1 MDAIRQLTVKPAKSQ
16 SSSHGFTLVEVMVA
30 ILILTVG
37 LLGLLQLTIT
47 ASEQN
52 LRNAF
57 RTEAV
62 QISEE
67 RLLSRRVQPFDN
79 ITGGLKSQQVASR
92 LRGFT
97 MNYTVER
104 SYTDLSPDSKQLI
117 VTVRWNY
124 KNNPYSH
131 EVRSVRTR

>member
-1 MDAIRQLTVKPAKSQ
+1 
-16 SSSHGFTLVEVMVA
+16 MVA

-37 LLGLLQLTIT
+37 LLGLLQVSIQ

-62 QISEE
+62 QISEGW
-67 RLLSRRVQPFDN
+67 LLSRRVQPFDN
-79 ITGGLKSQQVASR
+79 ITGGLKSEQVASR

-104 SYTDLSPDSKQLI
+104 SHTDLSTDSKQLI

-124 KNNPYSH
+124 KNNQYFH

>member
-1 MDAIRQLTVKPAKSQ
+1 MTAILQPTARPKRLRE
-16 SSSHGFTLVEVMVA
+16 SSHGFTLVEVMVA

-37 LLGLLQLTIT
+37 LLGLLKVSIL

-67 RLLSRRVQPFDN
+67 RLLSRRVQLFDN
-79 ITGGLKSQQVASR
+79 ITGGLKSEQVASR

-104 SYTDLSPDSKQLI
+104 SHTDLSTDSKQMI
-117 VTVRWNY
+117 TTVRWSY
-124 KNNPYSH
+124 KNTPYSH

>member
-1 MDAIRQLTVKPAKSQ
+1 MPAIRQPTAKPVTSLP
-16 SSSHGFTLVEVMVA
+16 SNDGFTLVEVMVA

-37 LLGLLQLTIT
+37 LLGLLQVSIV

-52 LRNAF
+52 LRNAM

-67 RLLSRRVQPFDN
+67 RLLSRRLLPFDN
-79 ITGGLKSQQVASR
+79 ITGGLKSEQVASR

-104 SYTDLSPDSKQLI
+104 NHTTLSTDSKQLI
-117 VTVRWNY
+117 VTVRWSY
-124 KNNPYSH
+124 KNNAYSH

>member
-1 MDAIRQLTVKPAKSQ
+1 
-16 SSSHGFTLVEVMVA
+16 MVA
-30 ILILTVG
+30 MLIMTVG
-37 LLGLLQLTIT
+37 LLGLLQVSIV

-52 LRNAF
+52 LRNAM
-57 RTEAV
+57 RSEAV

-79 ITGGLKSQQVASR
+79 ITGSLKSAQVASR

-104 SYTDLSPDSKQLI
+104 SHTNLSTDSKQLI
-117 VTVRWNY
+117 VTVRWSY

>member
-1 MDAIRQLTVKPAKSQ
+1 MTAIRQPTVTPATLPP
-16 SSSHGFTLVEVMVA
+16 SSRGFTLVEVMVA
-30 ILILTVG
+30 MLILTVG
-37 LLGLLQLTIT
+37 LLGLLQVSIV

-52 LRNAF
+52 IRNAM

-62 QISEE
+62 QIADE
-67 RLLSRRVQPFDN
+67 RLLSRQVMPFDN
-79 ITGGLKSQQVASR
+79 VTGGLKSEQIASR

-104 SYTDLSPDSKQLI
+104 NQSDLSTDSKQLI

-124 KNNPYSH
+124 KSNAYSH